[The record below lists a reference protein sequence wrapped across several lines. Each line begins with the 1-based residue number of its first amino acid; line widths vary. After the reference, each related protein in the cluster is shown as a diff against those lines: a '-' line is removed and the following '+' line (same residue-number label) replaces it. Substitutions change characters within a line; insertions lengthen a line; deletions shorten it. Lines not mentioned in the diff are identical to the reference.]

1 MLNATN
7 CRDNRTNYELITGN
21 ERKTRMPKMYWE
33 KPKAR
38 TKAKLELLGHYLGA
52 WFGILA
58 NAPNANGTHRFDE
71 IAYLD
76 GFCGRGEYEDGQEGS
91 PLIAVRF
98 ANSVAAKRGNLTIH
112 VILVDKSKKNID
124 HLKKTRP

>member
-21 ERKTRMPKMYWE
+21 ERKTRMPKRMPKMYWE
-33 KPKAR
+33 KPKAH

-98 ANSVAAKRGNLTIH
+98 ANSVAAKRGDLTIH
-112 VILVDKSKKNID
+112 VILLDKSND
-124 HLKKTRP
+124 SCG